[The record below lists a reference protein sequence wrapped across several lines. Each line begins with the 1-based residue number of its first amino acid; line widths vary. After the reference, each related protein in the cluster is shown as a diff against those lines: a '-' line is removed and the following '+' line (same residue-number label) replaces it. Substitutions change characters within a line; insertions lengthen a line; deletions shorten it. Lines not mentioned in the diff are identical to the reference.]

1 MMTYVAKSWGYLWG
15 PLFKTG
21 KKEVEI
27 KPLKITGS
35 IVIPPTAI
43 LEKMPI
49 LLLIYFI

>member
-1 MMTYVAKSWGYLWG
+1 MMTSVTESWGYLWD

-21 KKEVEI
+21 KKGVEN

-35 IVIPPTAI
+35 ILIPPTAI

-49 LLLIYFI
+49 LLLIYFM